1 VNCPDAERRADN
13 LRRSFSSWPLA
24 IAVCLMTTTTCA
36 APAPAPTPAKS
47 VRPPTTGPAR
57 EVTQPSGRPPGRPP
71 KRPSERDVRNVG
83 DAPIRVLISRGGPI
97 VRIASPGGVM
107 FTTLDG
113 SFIARA
119 AQREVWRIEHEG
131 RRLRAIRPDGVA
143 TDWIAPALVA
153 RPIGN
158 SLLSF
163 GDKPYRGDF
172 AFYGGDT
179 GVLVVNDV
187 SVDDYLR
194 GVVPLEIGTEAAA
207 DSAAIQAQAV
217 AARSYAYTHLT
228 TEPARTYDLTDRVT
242 DQVYGGVAV
251 ETAVASEA
259 VETTRTL
266 LLKYNGRVVN
276 APYHS
281 TCGGAT
287 AAASEVWRSGDEP
300 YLRSV
305 SDRIPGTERYY
316 CDGAPRF
323 RWTRTLDGAMVNAA
337 LARYLAAFTSV
348 PGNGPGIAH
357 DVGVTART
365 ASGRVAAITITT
377 NRGNFVVRGN
387 DIRYVLRQPGGA
399 VLNST
404 DFSATIDR
412 GRDGAIALLTLRG
425 KGYGH
430 GVGMCQSGA
439 IGRARSGQ
447 DFRTI
452 LQTYY
457 PGTAVG
463 PAE

>member
-1 VNCPDAERRADN
+1 MLISQR
-13 LRRSFSSWPLA
+13 
-24 IAVCLMTTTTCA
+24 
-36 APAPAPTPAKS
+36 
-47 VRPPTTGPAR
+47 
-57 EVTQPSGRPPGRPP
+57 
-71 KRPSERDVRNVG
+71 
-83 DAPIRVLISRGGPI
+83 APIT
-97 VRIASPGGVM
+97 RIASPGGVM
-107 FTTLDG
+107 FTTLGG

-131 RRLRAIRPDGVA
+131 RRVRAIRPDGVA
-143 TDWIAPALVA
+143 TDWIAPALMA
-153 RPIGN
+153 RSMGN
-158 SLLSF
+158 SLLSL

-179 GVLVVNDV
+179 GVLAVNDV
-187 SVDDYLR
+187 SIDDYLR
-194 GVVPLEIGTEAAA
+194 GVVPLEMGTEAAA
-207 DSAAIQAQAV
+207 DSAAMQAQAV

-228 TEPARTYDLTDRVT
+228 NEQARSYDLTDRVT

-305 SDRIPGTERYY
+305 SDRIPGTDRYY
-316 CDGAPRF
+316 CEGAPRF
-323 RWTRTLDGAMVNAA
+323 RWTRTLDGAMVNGA

-348 PGNGPGIAH
+348 PGTGPGIAR
-357 DVGVTART
+357 DVDVTART
-365 ASGRVAAITITT
+365 PSGRVAAITITT
-377 NRGNFVVRGN
+377 NRGHFVLRGN
-387 DIRYVLRQPGGA
+387 DIRHVLRQPGGA
-399 VLNST
+399 LLNST

-412 GRDGAIALLTLRG
+412 ARDGTISLLTLRG

-447 DFRTI
+447 DFRAI

-457 PGTAVG
+457 PGTAIG
-463 PAE
+463 PPE